1 MAQDFDKRFEE
12 IWEKAFIF
20 IKTEKL
26 THYISSIS
34 LGAAEYS
41 MSTKSKF
48 SFGAGVKGSGGKA
61 AKGSAGMGSSKSEE
75 KSNQRDQHI
84 GGDLDTVKR
93 GEGEAVVGFEI
104 LPVHMLVRQEKV
116 RDAVQTA
123 VKHYLERESKWNDG
137 S

>member
-1 MAQDFDKRFEE
+1 MADDFDERFEE
-12 IWEKAFIF
+12 IWGKTFIF

-34 LGAAEYS
+34 LGAAQYS
-41 MSTKSKF
+41 LSLQAKS
-48 SFGAGVKGSGGKA
+48 SHGSESHLEG
-61 AKGSAGMGSSKSEE
+61 
-75 KSNQRDQHI
+75 RDQHL